1 MSEDRNL
8 EPAQPAGFPLAGV
21 AVFAL
26 MLSAWIVLFQF
37 LGNSTL
43 GYFDSS
49 SLLKWWWNL
58 AVNSVDAD
66 HLFLIPL
73 LVAGLLWYRWHA
85 LSVLAKQVWW
95 PALIVVV
102 GAMLLHIFAFL
113 IQQPKGSVIAFFVGI
128 IGMAGL
134 VWGREWFKATLFPL
148 GLILLCVP
156 LGESLDFIT
165 NPLRLLATELSVGIS
180 HGILGIDVIH
190 EGTRIFD
197 SQRTYEY
204 DVAPACSGIRSLT
217 MMLVLTMVYG
227 FMSFPA
233 WWKRGFIISLAIPL
247 AIAGNVLRLM
257 TIIVAAEGF
266 GQKAG
271 NYVHESGWLSLLPY
285 VPAFLGVAVA
295 GHFLRNKTT
304 EKTL

>member
-1 MSEDRNL
+1 MIEDRKL
-8 EPAQPAGFPLAGV
+8 ASVPSAGFPRASV
-21 AVFAL
+21 AAFAV
-26 MLSAWIVLFQF
+26 MLFVWVSLFHF

-43 GYFDSS
+43 GYYNSP
-49 SLLKWWWNL
+49 SLLKWWGNL
-58 AVNSVDAD
+58 ALNATDAD

-73 LVAGLLWYRWHA
+73 LVAGLLWYRRQA
-85 LSVLAKQVWW
+85 LSLMVKRVWW
-95 PALIVVV
+95 PALILVVA
-102 GAMLLHIFAFL
+102 AMLLHVFAFL
-113 IQQPKGSVIAFFVGI
+113 IQQPKGSVVAFIGGV

-134 VWGREWFKATLFPL
+134 VFGPDWFKATLFPVCL
-148 GLILLCVP
+148 LLLCVP
-156 LGESLDFIT
+156 FGESLDFLT
-165 NPLRLLATELSVGIS
+165 NPLRLLATKLSVGIS
-180 HGILGIDVIH
+180 HGILGVDVIH

-227 FMSFPA
+227 FMSFQT
-233 WWKRGFIISLAIPL
+233 WWKRTLIISLAVPL

-285 VPAFLGVAVA
+285 IPAFLGVAVA
-295 GHFLRNKTT
+295 GYFLRGKPT
-304 EKTL
+304 EKTV